1 MHCQE
6 SLKVDMFIIFLQSY
20 GADNDR
26 TLGIPGQVSSL
37 LCNYFDNVWNISL
50 VTTFRRKKS

>member
-1 MHCQE
+1 
-6 SLKVDMFIIFLQSY
+6 MFIIFLQSY